1 MKQIIAT
8 LYVYCTDF
16 VLNMAH
22 LTGISYY
29 EVNALLFCY
38 MFPAVLIVLL
48 LLNIYL
54 KIRIYKI
61 QKINKL

>member
-1 MKQIIAT
+1 MKPIIAT
-8 LYVYCTDF
+8 LYIYCTDF
-16 VLNMAH
+16 VINVAH
-22 LTGISYY
+22 LTGVSYY

-38 MFPAVLIVLL
+38 IFPAVLIVLL

-61 QKINKL
+61 KKINKL